1 MKNYILA
8 IAAIF
13 AITFTACKNDDDPI
27 DEPEVYDVTFTIVEP
42 EDGAVFTSGDEL
54 HMEVDFEGT
63 LALGNVEILA
73 INHTTDDTIAHITA
87 TTTETFYMIH
97 EHADLSVTEVSEC
110 HFIVSAW
117 QTNYADRISEEID
130 FTINP

>member
-8 IAAIF
+8 IAAIA

-27 DEPEVYDVTFTIVEP
+27 DEPEVYDATFTIVEP

-63 LALGNVEILA
+63 LALGNV
-73 INHTTDDTIAHITA
+73 
-87 TTTETFYMIH
+87 
-97 EHADLSVTEVSEC
+97 
-110 HFIVSAW
+110 
-117 QTNYADRISEEID
+117 
-130 FTINP
+130 